1 MFYIGAMF
9 FESDFKRSSSFT
21 NVNIWQ
27 EHGIEYTPLYN
38 LGLIGSFKESI
49 IFLMVFGGFTETF
62 FLCWQSGGTPLTSR
76 VSIGQET
83 TNQGHLSH
91 QNHSGIAPGL
101 DRTNP

>member
-1 MFYIGAMF
+1 MQIFYPIMFYIGAMF

-49 IFLMVFGGFTETF
+49 IFLMVFVGLKETF
-62 FLCWQSGGTPLTSR
+62 FYVGKVVEP
-76 VSIGQET
+76 
-83 TNQGHLSH
+83 
-91 QNHSGIAPGL
+91 P
-101 DRTNP
+101 